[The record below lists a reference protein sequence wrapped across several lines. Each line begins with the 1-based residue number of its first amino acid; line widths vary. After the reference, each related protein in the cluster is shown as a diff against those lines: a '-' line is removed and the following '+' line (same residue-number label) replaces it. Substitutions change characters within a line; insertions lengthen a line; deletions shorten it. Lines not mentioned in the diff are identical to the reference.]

1 LIKVLIKLLPGTKNT
16 LNQINY
22 MQNITVIV
30 PYHDESHSIT
40 NTFISLI
47 NQTIIPDEIIFVNS
61 SSNDNSEEIIND
73 LINSTNTT
81 INIRNI
87 SQQTKYPSD
96 SINLGIRLSRNEL
109 LALIDCGLLFD
120 NNWLEIQLKFMQ
132 LNAAEVV
139 LGVVQCKGEGI
150 FDTSCICQTYGYLR
164 KRVCLPGSLIKKQI
178 FTKIGFFEKRRS
190 GYDVQWRVL
199 LKTKGINFCIND
211 ESIVKY
217 DGVNYARTPYEALTK
232 SINYTAAASNLDYY
246 KTPKYIITIFIISVI
261 SLTYFYKYFYLY
273 IVFYALTRVAI
284 PLLKS
289 ENTNFLQDHK
299 FILLNFL
306 YAGFFL
312 DLGKL
317 TGSIYGLVKYNKFMK
332 YFKNVD

>member
-1 LIKVLIKLLPGTKNT
+1 
-16 LNQINY
+16 
-22 MQNITVIV
+22 
-30 PYHDESHSIT
+30 
-40 NTFISLI
+40 
-47 NQTIIPDEIIFVNS
+47 
-61 SSNDNSEEIIND
+61 
-73 LINSTNTT
+73 
-81 INIRNI
+81 
-87 SQQTKYPSD
+87 
-96 SINLGIRLSRNEL
+96 
-109 LALIDCGLLFD
+109 
-120 NNWLEIQLKFMQ
+120 MQ

-178 FTKIGFFEKRRS
+178 FAKIGFFEKRRS

-232 SINYTAAASNLDYY
+232 SIIYTAAASNLDYY
-246 KTPKYIITIFIISVI
+246 KTPKYIITIFIISII
-261 SLTYFYKYFYLY
+261 SLMFFYKYFYLY
-273 IVFYALTRVAI
+273 IVFYALARATI
-284 PLLKS
+284 PFFKS
-289 ENTNFLQDHK
+289 ENTDFLKDYNF
-299 FILLNFL
+299 IILNFL

-317 TGSIYGLVKYNKFMK
+317 TGSIYGLVKYNLFRK
-332 YFKNVD
+332 YFKYVG